1 MPNIFL
7 STISPN
13 EDIHWSI
20 MNRKLR
26 VVLLPTNSIY
36 CYKGSSLMVD
46 QMWGLFLYS
55 VVSGIG
61 FDVSHSISD
70 LNRSYLTKNACVEAA
85 KSLNKKPNRD
95 KQIGLDNGVSI
106 RYVCLLKP
114 SNDPT
119 T

>member
-1 MPNIFL
+1 MIEELPI
-7 STISPN
+7 
-13 EDIHWSI
+13 
-20 MNRKLR
+20 
-26 VVLLPTNSIY
+26 VLLPPDSNFWNLRRCI
-36 CYKGSSLMVD
+36 MVNE
-46 QMWGLFLYS
+46 MWSLFLYS

-95 KQIGLDNGVSI
+95 KQIGLDNGVSL

-114 SNDPT
+114 SKGPT

>member
-1 MPNIFL
+1 
-7 STISPN
+7 
-13 EDIHWSI
+13 
-20 MNRKLR
+20 
-26 VVLLPTNSIY
+26 
-36 CYKGSSLMVD
+36 MVD

-61 FDVSHSISD
+61 FDGSHSITD
-70 LNRSYLTKNACVEAA
+70 LHRSYLTKNACVEDAQ
-85 KSLNKKPNRD
+85 SLNKRPIRD